1 MVSRITS
8 LPVVCTIG
16 IRYES
21 SIQLNRVCINHQNV
35 CTVYVFKVLSDP
47 PLNPRNVACSRLP
60 GMGNQTLDSLSQYC
74 AGGTSG
80 VQNVGVFTKSGFRMF
95 SLNSALPAL
104 KLLSENGHEVTRGT
118 VKESIYVQESA

>member
-1 MVSRITS
+1 VHC
-8 LPVVCTIG
+8 L
-16 IRYES
+16 
-21 SIQLNRVCINHQNV
+21 RVQGAFGPS
-35 CTVYVFKVLSDP
+35 TQPKKRGLLT
-47 PLNPRNVACSRLP
+47 PLGLDAILLP
-60 GMGNQTLDSLSQYC
+60 GMGNQTLVSLSQYC

-118 VKESIYVQESA
+118 VKEGIYVQESA